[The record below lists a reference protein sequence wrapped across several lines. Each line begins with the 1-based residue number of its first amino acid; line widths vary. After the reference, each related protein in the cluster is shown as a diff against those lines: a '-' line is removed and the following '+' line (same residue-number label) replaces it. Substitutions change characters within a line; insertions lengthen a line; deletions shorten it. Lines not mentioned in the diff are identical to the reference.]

1 MKLNFFTIDLRF
13 VQRNKETGCIQCS
26 FWGGINGGLENAVA
40 QTVPKIQAKDM
51 KLNFF
56 TITVG
61 KSLEE
66 QII

>member
-1 MKLNFFTIDLRF
+1 MKRPGAFNVVFDEES
-13 VQRNKETGCIQCS
+13 NS
-26 FWGGINGGLENAVA
+26 GLENAVA
-40 QTVPKIQAKDM
+40 LRVQKMQVKDM